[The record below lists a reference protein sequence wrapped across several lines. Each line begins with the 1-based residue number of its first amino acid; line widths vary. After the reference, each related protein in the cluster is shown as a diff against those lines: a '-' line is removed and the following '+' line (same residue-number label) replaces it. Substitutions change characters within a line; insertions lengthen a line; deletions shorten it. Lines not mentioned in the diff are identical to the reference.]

1 MHEVIVIGAGAAGY
15 FAAIHAAAAGAE
27 VLLLEKTRKTLAKVK
42 ISGGGRCNVTHAAFQ
57 SGQLL
62 KNYPR
67 GERFLKKVI
76 TRFQVQDTVDW
87 FTARGVALKVEADGR
102 MFPTS
107 DSSQSIIDCLR
118 AEADRCGVQ
127 LLTEGQVFQLVPK
140 EAFWELQL
148 QDKVLQARCVIVCTG
163 GASKRSQLDW
173 LANLNLDI
181 VTPVP
186 SLFTFN
192 GPEEPLR
199 QLPGVSVPQASVRLE
214 GTKWSY
220 VGPLLITHWGV
231 SGPAVLKL
239 SAFAARHLAD
249 TQYEGVAQIRWVST
263 CTEEQLQELWRSQ
276 VAQHP
281 KMQVK
286 NSTAFPLPQR
296 LWQFLLEQAEIPLQ
310 TPWQELNK
318 KQKNKLTALCFAYPF
333 RLSGKTTFKEE
344 FVTAGGI
351 ALAEVNPATMEAR
364 KHARLYFAGEVLD
377 IDGITGG
384 FNFQAAW
391 STGFVAGT
399 QAGQA
404 VAALKRPINE

>member
-42 ISGGGRCNVTHAAFQ
+42 VSGGGRCNVTHAAFQ

-67 GERFLKKVI
+67 GERFLKKVVA
-76 TRFQVQDTVDW
+76 RFQVQDTIDW
-87 FTARGVALKVEADGR
+87 FSQRGVALKVEADGR
-102 MFPTS
+102 MFPTT

-118 AEADRCGVQ
+118 TEASRQGVV
-127 LLTEGQVFQLVPK
+127 LLTEGQVTSLRPVA
-140 EAFWELQL
+140 ERWELQL
-148 QDKVLQARCVIVCTG
+148 PDKVLQAQCVIICTG

-173 LANLNLDI
+173 LANLNLEI
-181 VTPVP
+181 VNPVP

-192 GPEEPLR
+192 GPDEPLR
-199 QLPGVSVPQASVRLE
+199 QLPGISVPEASVRLE
-214 GTKWSY
+214 NTKWSY
-220 VGPLLITHWGV
+220 SGPLLLTHWGL

-249 TQYEGVAQIRWVST
+249 MQYQGVAQIRWVAEF
-263 CTEEQLQELWRSQ
+263 TEEQLQELWRSQ
-276 VAQHP
+276 IALHP

-286 NSTAFPLPQR
+286 NSAAFPVPQR
-296 LWQFLLEQAEIPLQ
+296 LWHFLLEQAEIALQ
-310 TPWQELNK
+310 TPWQEVSK

-333 RLSGKTTFKEE
+333 QLRGKTTFKEE

-351 ALAEVNPATMEAR
+351 SLSEVDPLRMEAR
-364 KHARLYFAGEVLD
+364 RYPGLFFAGEVLD

-391 STGFVAGT
+391 STGFVAGSE
-399 QAGQA
+399 AGQA
-404 VAALKRPINE
+404 VAAAKIPIND